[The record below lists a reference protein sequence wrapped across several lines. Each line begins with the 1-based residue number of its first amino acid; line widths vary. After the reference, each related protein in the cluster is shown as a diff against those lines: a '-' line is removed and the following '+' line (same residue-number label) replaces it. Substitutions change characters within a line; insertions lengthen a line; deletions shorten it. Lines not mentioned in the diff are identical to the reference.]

1 MGKQYQKGEL
11 STVTLILGGGVF
23 VIILLLL
30 MMIVPAFN
38 ERANVK
44 NVVKA
49 ISEKT
54 FADEGRARTQLL
66 SSLSYSSI
74 HIPEKNITRLSIRP
88 AAEGKYNF
96 DLAWK
101 KEVDIVADYKIT
113 FNFEAKTER

>member
-11 STVTLILGGGVF
+11 STVTLILGGAVF
-23 VIILLLL
+23 VVILLFL

-49 ISEKT
+49 VSEKT
-54 FADEGRARTQLL
+54 FVDEHKAKAQLL

-74 HIPEKNITRLSIRP
+74 YIPEKNITKLSIKP
-88 AAEGKYNF
+88 APEGKYNF
-96 DLAWK
+96 DLTWK
-101 KEVDIVADYKIT
+101 KEVGIVGDYKIT